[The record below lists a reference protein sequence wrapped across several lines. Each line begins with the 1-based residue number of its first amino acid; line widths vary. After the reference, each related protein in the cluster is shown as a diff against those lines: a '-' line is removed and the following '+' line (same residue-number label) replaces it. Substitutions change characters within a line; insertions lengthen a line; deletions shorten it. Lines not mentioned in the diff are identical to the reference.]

1 MCLRDVA
8 TLFTLT
14 TLLKVSIEFPTGAPT
29 SACET
34 MMPGHPGVVPQ
45 SSPSPYIIKTNS
57 SSYTKGNPIQVQII
71 GPGYRGI
78 LLESR
83 TFRSTATLGTWLQ
96 PVNNTKV
103 LSCPENSRGAMTH
116 SNIILKTQA
125 TTYTWMPPETVC
137 PNIIFFIAT
146 IAEGYDTYWL
156 GVRSSFIWR
165 DSSVTCSNGTTVP
178 WISSVSV
185 MLLLLLLLLF

>member
-1 MCLRDVA
+1 MFRMCLRDVA

-57 SSYTKGNPIQVQII
+57 SSYTKGNPIQGNIFCLVFFSREPLNDQL
-71 GPGYRGI
+71 PAEPI
-78 LLESR
+78 LLKYLYCCVS
-83 TFRSTATLGTWLQ
+83 FLFQ
-96 PVNNTKV
+96 
-103 LSCPENSRGAMTH
+103 CPENSRGAMTH

-137 PNIIFFIAT
+137 PNIIFF
-146 IAEGYDTYWL
+146 
-156 GVRSSFIWR
+156 
-165 DSSVTCSNGTTVP
+165 
-178 WISSVSV
+178 
-185 MLLLLLLLLF
+185 M